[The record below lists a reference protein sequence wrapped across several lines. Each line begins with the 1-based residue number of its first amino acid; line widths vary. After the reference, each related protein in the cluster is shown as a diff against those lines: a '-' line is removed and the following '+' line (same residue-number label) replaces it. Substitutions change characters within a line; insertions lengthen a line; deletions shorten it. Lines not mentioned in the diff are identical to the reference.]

1 MLATDR
7 VSAVSRAVLSTAACR
22 SARDS
27 VHHYNQQSPRH
38 NERSVMRSVM
48 STTICVVMLA
58 FVTIIVLLSLAAIIA
73 PSAEASAIV
82 DVTTYSVRN
91 PKISV
96 NYTDPVFIVEK
107 SLIALDIDNP
117 TPEYPLCQLPAQEG
131 QQSFTKTYTLYTKQ
145 DADSRTCQGGESAVL
160 IPGRYQL
167 TLEAV
172 DPQGK
177 PTMPNSIDILEFI
190 IDGIDIMLSTPA
202 SGVANLRPFNIYFV
216 TSENAV
222 CRYSF
227 TSKPFEQMT
236 ATTEGAAYSQNHNI
250 PSVDYIGDL
259 YIICEEQSGRQTPA
273 KFDIGWDL
281 TAPVITVN
289 ASPARLIDPR
299 YKYVSITATTD
310 ENTTCW
316 IDGELFPRDDPRF
329 PVEDPARY
337 SLYTKKHDLVRYY
350 NEITDN
356 QEHNFTY
363 DIKCRNLAGRESTKQ
378 LNVTVDFGEFV
389 FIDVLSPL
397 PVIRESSFE
406 LRVRPTF
413 PADTCKVNGA
423 AMEVDGDDTS
433 VFTTFLSG
441 IEGRNRLF
449 LNCSGA
455 KNATREYN
463 MTIDTTPPDTP
474 TLNASDAVCAN
485 VISARFNATDPGG
498 VGATGI
504 LSYTYAVSDARGV
517 IVSDTQLSQQVSV
530 MLSRAIL
537 PPLRWEVYATDYA
550 GNNGTSA
557 IQEIAA
563 PIEGEDEEC
572 GLPAFITIQ
581 APNSGFSQTKPYS
594 LVLGTLRASECRYTL
609 QPGAPWSA
617 MTLFTPSEDKR
628 THTKAALTF
637 TDTLLYVGCNE
648 TAGDTAG
655 LYHRKTVHVG
665 IDASA
670 PRIAVLTAPNP
681 VVDTMAKIVLVS
693 VTTDDD
699 TYCTHNSTDGPQF
712 TTLADTAQ
720 AAYVTEHTSLFDYR
734 ALTSTTRERRTAK
747 VTCKNLAHEQNSS
760 VFMIVI
766 DLGAPLRIETL
777 SPDQYVAES
786 DVLLKVKPSKIASCT
801 WQNSGGGGDDGDAPT
816 AFTSVDEEN
825 NTHEVTLSGL
835 AEGSHSYVVECT
847 AADGTGTTI
856 VQFIVDKT
864 PPVVTDLSGP
874 ATICPAQ
881 PASYRYNITGLD
893 KNPVISYA
901 LERADGTGAS
911 FEDNTT
917 DDVITLSVTGVDPGD
932 YTLTVTPISQ
942 AGVLGTPAT
951 LGVAV
956 MGRTDEACL
965 QSSNHCTNGAQDP
978 GEEGVDCGGTC
989 SNECV
994 MCSVANDCPAG
1005 LDCVEGFCGHDDA
1018 CEFDEDCDLGEGCV
1032 LGECKITVCTANIH
1046 CNPGTICVEGSCVV
1060 PSSCIVDDDCGI
1072 GAGDSVVCSEGR
1084 CVVPSCG
1091 NRIKDVGETGIDCG
1105 GLCQACVACAADSD
1119 CPTPRVCASGVCAS
1133 PSSCSLDADCD
1144 PQRVCMEGTCIP
1156 VAVCERDDDCAEGR
1170 VCTLH
1175 ICAVPGVDGCVSDYD
1190 CAQGESCDAVTG
1202 ECTVLEGGCTTD
1214 YDCQAGEVC
1223 NAYSGRCTVVDQGP
1237 DGPLDPDFPDNPIDE
1252 PEKSHLLSIL
1262 LIVVGIAIMGGAGYF
1277 LYEQNHEKRAIAMQQ
1292 ALAAQA
1298 AQMSAQNARGRA
1310 GSAVGPSPIGG
1321 AGGPAGARPMDP
1333 QVIAKMR
1340 AEQAARLQAM
1350 RDEAA
1355 KRAAEKAAKRSSV
1368 FGGFDALVDGAPS
1381 GAGKENAPDAKDAAD
1396 GTVAVGKAAGGEAK
1410 SAAEQDDP
1418 DDGFVDIGALGKKT
1432 SSQQLSKD
1440 ADNDTARG
1448 SGDKT
1453 PTRTTTSESEDKKPD
1468 KKKSPGKTEDE
1479 DAFNELDKL

>member
-1 MLATDR
+1 MF
-7 VSAVSRAVLSTAACR
+7 AVLIAVLA
-22 SARDS
+22 
-27 VHHYNQQSPRH
+27 
-38 NERSVMRSVM
+38 
-48 STTICVVMLA
+48 VVALVSFA
-58 FVTIIVLLSLAAIIA
+58 TVTVPAV
-73 PSAEASAIV
+73 EASASI
-82 DVTTYSVRN
+82 DATTYSVRN

-96 NYTDPVFIVEK
+96 NYTDPVFLVDK

-117 TPEYPLCQLPAQEG
+117 TAEYPLCQLPAQEG

-145 DADSRTCQGGESAVL
+145 DADPRTCQGGESAVL

-202 SGVANLRPFNIYFV
+202 SGVANRRPFDIYFI
-216 TSENAV
+216 TSDTAI

-227 TSKPFEQMT
+227 TSKPFEQMIAT
-236 ATTEGAAYSQNHNI
+236 AEGAAYSQNHNI
-250 PSVDYIGDL
+250 AGIDYIGDL

-281 TAPVITVN
+281 TAPILTVSS
-289 ASPARLIDPR
+289 SPARLIDPR

-316 IDGELFPRDDPRF
+316 MDGEPFPRDDPRF
-329 PVEDPARY
+329 PIEDPARY
-337 SLYTKKHDLVRYY
+337 SLYTKRHDLVRYY

-363 DIKCRNLAGRESTKQ
+363 TIKCRNLAGRESTKQ
-378 LNVTVDFGEFV
+378 LNVTVDFGDFV
-389 FIDVLSPL
+389 FIDVLNPPL
-397 PVIRESSFE
+397 VIRESSFE

-413 PADTCKVNGA
+413 PADTCTVNDA
-423 AMEVDGDDTS
+423 IMDPDGDDS
-433 VFTTFLSG
+433 AVFSTYLSG
-441 IEGRNRLF
+441 LEGRNRLF

-463 MTIDTTPPDTP
+463 ITIDTTPPDTP
-474 TLNASDAVCAN
+474 ALNASDAICAN
-485 VISARFNATDPGG
+485 IISARFNTTDPGG
-498 VGATGI
+498 VGATGV
-504 LSYTYAVSDARGV
+504 LSYTYTVSDARGV
-517 IVSDTQLSQQVSV
+517 IVSDTQLPQQVSV
-530 MLSRAIL
+530 MLSRAVT

-572 GLPAFITIQ
+572 GLPAFITVQ
-581 APNSGFSQTKPYS
+581 APNAGFSRTKPYS
-594 LVLGTLRASECRYTL
+594 LVIGTLRASECRYTL

-617 MTLFTPSEDKR
+617 MTPFTPSGDKR
-628 THTKAALTF
+628 THTKTALTF
-637 TDTLLYVGCNE
+637 ADTMLYVGCNE
-648 TAGDTAG
+648 TAEGTAG
-655 LYHRKTVHVG
+655 LYHRKMVHIGV
-665 IDASA
+665 DASA
-670 PRIAVLTAPNP
+670 PRIAVLTDPNP
-681 VVDTMAKIVLVS
+681 VVDPMAKIVLVS

-699 TYCTHNSTDGPQF
+699 AYCTHNSTDGPQF
-712 TTLADTAQ
+712 TTLADTVQ
-720 AAYVTEHTSLFDYR
+720 AAYTTEHTSLFDYR
-734 ALTSTTRERRTAK
+734 ALTSTTRERRTAR
-747 VTCKNLAHEQNSS
+747 VTCKNLAHDENSS

-777 SPDQYVAES
+777 SPDRYVAES

-801 WQNSGGGGDDGDAPT
+801 WQESGSDDAPAT
-816 AFTSVDEEN
+816 FTTVDEEN

-847 AADGTGTTI
+847 AVDGTGTTI
-856 VQFIVDKT
+856 VQFVVDNT
-864 PPVVTDLSGP
+864 PPVVVDLSGP
-874 ATICPAQ
+874 TTICPAQ
-881 PASYRYNITGLD
+881 PASYHYNITGLD

-911 FEDNTT
+911 FQDNTT

-942 AGVLGTPAT
+942 AGVIGTPGT

-965 QSSNHCTNGAQDP
+965 QSSDHCKNKIQDP
-978 GEEGVDCGGTC
+978 GEDGVDCGGTC
-989 SNECV
+989 PNACI
-994 MCSVANDCPAG
+994 MCSITEDCPPG
-1005 LDCVEGFCGHDDA
+1005 LDCIEGFCSHDGA

-1032 LGECKITVCTANIH
+1032 LGECKITVCTENIH

-1060 PSSCIVDDDCGI
+1060 PSSCVVDDDCGI
-1072 GAGDSVVCSEGR
+1072 GAGDSVVCNDER

-1091 NRIKDVGETGIDCG
+1091 NRLKDVDETGVDCG
-1105 GLCQACVACAADSD
+1105 GQCQACVACAVDGD
-1119 CPTPRVCASGVCAS
+1119 CSAPRVCASGVCAS
-1133 PSSCSLDADCD
+1133 PASCLADSDCD
-1144 PQRVCMEGTCIP
+1144 PQRVCMEGACIP
-1156 VAVCERDDDCAEGR
+1156 IAVCETDDDCAEGR

-1175 ICAVPGVDGCVSDYD
+1175 ICAVPDAQGCASDYD
-1190 CAQGESCDAVTG
+1190 CASGESCDTVTG
-1202 ECTVLEGGCTTD
+1202 ECSIMEDGCTTD

-1223 NAYSGRCTVVDQGP
+1223 NAYSGRCTAVGQGP
-1237 DGPLDPDFPDNPIDE
+1237 DDPYDPGTPDGPVDE

-1277 LYEQNHEKRAIAMQQ
+1277 LYEQNHEKRAMAMQQ

-1310 GSAVGPSPIGG
+1310 GSPPVGG

-1340 AEQAARLQAM
+1340 AEQNAKLQAM

-1368 FGGFDALVDGAPS
+1368 FGGFDALVDGVSFGAAKDSQSPDSKTVSVGKVADS
-1381 GAGKENAPDAKDAAD
+1381 GAKNAPVD
-1396 GTVAVGKAAGGEAK
+1396 E
-1410 SAAEQDDP
+1410 S
-1418 DDGFVDIGALGKKT
+1418 DDGFVDIGALRKRT
-1432 SSQQLSKD
+1432 SSQQLSKESD
-1440 ADNDTARG
+1440 KG
-1448 SGDKT
+1448 STRDPGDKT
-1453 PTRTTTSESEDKKPD
+1453 PTKTATSESDDKKSN
-1468 KKKSPGKTEDE
+1468 KKKSSGKTDD
-1479 DAFNELDKL
+1479 DAFSELDKL